1 MKKTLMF
8 AAIALV
14 AFVGYSCKPK
24 AEAPKAMFEYEIA
37 ADDVT
42 TVQFTNLSKN
52 ATTYKWEFGD
62 TETSTEVSPK
72 HVYAEGGTYT
82 VKLTADGEGG
92 TNTYVEEISLVA
104 PRVTIDG
111 KFNDWDK
118 LEADKDP
125 QLSIA
130 VRPAEGSYYAD
141 RYALIKALV
150 TTDEMFMYYSLEFQ
164 SSDPDYVHV
173 QQFDICIDADGNA
186 ETGKDRSSYWE
197 GMGMEYLVQ
206 YGDEMGKIAAGVED
220 ASPEGIAFWQDWTKY
235 QVFYYAEEKDPVAV
249 DQAND
254 ISARVVNGA
263 TTRVEGRVM
272 MAYIGGISQSG
283 TFGFKCS
290 DQGWAHTCGQLPTPL
305 EEEGSKVVVPGAN
318 FKF

>member
-24 AEAPKAMFEYEIA
+24 AEAPKAMFEYEID

-62 TETSTEVSPK
+62 NETSTEVSPK
-72 HVYAEGGTYT
+72 HVYAEGGIYT

-92 TNTYVEEISLVA
+92 TNTYIEEISLVA

-118 LEADKDP
+118 LEADNDP
-125 QLSIA
+125 KLAKAI
-130 VRPAEGSYYAD
+130 RPENYYSS
-141 RYALIKALV
+141 RYALIKTLV
-150 TTDEMFMYYSLEFQ
+150 TTDEMFLYYSLEFQ
-164 SSDPDYVHV
+164 SDDADYIHV
-173 QQFDICIDADGNA
+173 QQFDICIDADGNS
-186 ETGKDRSSYWE
+186 ETGKDRSSYWD

-206 YGDEMGKIAAGVED
+206 YGDEVGKIAAGAD
-220 ASPEGIAFWQDWTKY
+220 DKTPEGVAFWRDWTKY
-235 QVFYYAEEKDPVAV
+235 QVFYYTEKKDPVAV
-249 DQAND
+249 DQSND
-254 ISARVVNGA
+254 ISTRVVSGA

-272 MAYIGGISQSG
+272 MAYIGGLSANA
-283 TFGFKCS
+283 TFGIKCS
-290 DQGWAHTCGQLPTPL
+290 DEGWANTCGQLPTP
-305 EEEGSKVVVPGAN
+305 EDDGEGGSVVVPGAN
-318 FKF
+318 FKL

>member
-24 AEAPKAMFEYEIA
+24 AEAPKAMFEYEVDAENATI
-37 ADDVT
+37 
-42 TVQFTNLSKN
+42 VQFTNLSKN
-52 ATTYKWEFGD
+52 AATYMWEFGD
-62 TETSTEVSPK
+62 GQTSTEVSPK
-72 HVYAEGGTYT
+72 HEYAEDGTYM
-82 VKLTADGEGG
+82 VKLTAEGEGG
-92 TNTYVEEISLVA
+92 TNSYTEEISLTA

-118 LEADKDP
+118 LEAAADP
-125 QLSIA
+125 KLAVA
-130 VRPAEGSYYAD
+130 VRPDNYYSD
-141 RYALIKALV
+141 RFALTKVMV

-164 SSDPDYVHV
+164 SDDPDYIYV

-206 YGDEMGKIAAGVED
+206 YGDELGKIASGASDQEPAGV
-220 ASPEGIAFWQDWTKY
+220 AFWRDWAKY

-249 DQAND
+249 DQATD

-272 MAYIGGISQSG
+272 MAYIGGISASG
-283 TFGFKCS
+283 SFGFKCS
-290 DQGWAHTCGQLPTPL
+290 DQGWANTCGQLPTP
-305 EEEGSKVVVPGAN
+305 EDDGESGKVVVPGAN
-318 FKF
+318 FKL

>member
-24 AEAPKAMFEYEIA
+24 AEAPKAMFEYEVD
-37 ADDVT
+37 ADNAT
-42 TVQFTNLSKN
+42 IVQFTNLSKN
-52 ATTYKWEFGD
+52 AATYMWEFGD
-62 TETSTEVSPK
+62 GQTSTEVSPK
-72 HVYAEGGTYT
+72 HEYAEDGTYM
-82 VKLTADGEGG
+82 VKLTAEGEGG
-92 TNTYVEEISLVA
+92 TNSYTEEISLTA

-118 LEADKDP
+118 LEANKDP
-125 QLSIA
+125 KLAVA
-130 VRPAEGSYYAD
+130 VRPDNYSSD
-141 RYALIKALV
+141 RFALTKVMV
-150 TTDEMFMYYSLEFQ
+150 TTDEMFLYYSLEFQ
-164 SSDPDYVHV
+164 SDDPDYIYV

-206 YGDEMGKIAAGVED
+206 YGDELGKIASGASDQEPAGV
-220 ASPEGIAFWQDWTKY
+220 AFWRDWAKY

-249 DQAND
+249 DQASD

-272 MAYIGGISQSG
+272 MAYIGGISASG

-290 DQGWAHTCGQLPTPL
+290 DQGWANTCGQLPTP
-305 EEEGSKVVVPGAN
+305 EDDGEGGKVVVPGAN
-318 FKF
+318 FKL